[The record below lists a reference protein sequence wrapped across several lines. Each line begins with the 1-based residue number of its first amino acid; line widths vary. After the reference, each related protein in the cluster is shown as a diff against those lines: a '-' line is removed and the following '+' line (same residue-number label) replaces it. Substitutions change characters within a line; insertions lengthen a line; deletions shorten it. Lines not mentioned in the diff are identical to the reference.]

1 MKTTKTQSSIETL
14 YKKMGLVEVTN
25 SKQRK
30 NGTRVFFDSIA
41 NCNFIFRQF
50 SSPRVEYFS
59 NTTRSIQ
66 SYRMFE
72 PTGMTITEDMNEAI
86 PYIVNRKVKGVQ
98 ERAQSAFRIAS
109 SLI

>member
-1 MKTTKTQSSIETL
+1 MKTAQKRSSIDSI

-25 SKQRK
+25 SNHRK
-30 NGTRVFFDSIA
+30 NGTRVFFDSVA

-59 NTTRSIQ
+59 ETTRSIQ

-72 PTGMTITEDMNEAI
+72 PTGMTIVDDMKEAI

-98 ERAQSAFRIAS
+98 ERAHSAIRIAS